1 MQPDSFEASMP
12 PSEELQ
18 EICQTI
24 SGLPSPNDKIV
35 TRLRYVADLLAN
47 AGSLP
52 NAPILVWREEDRP
65 VRHALIGGG
74 LVVGRQTGEPGL
86 TLPDDKLLSRRHFV
100 VRTTGVECM
109 LEDLQSRNGTA
120 INRVEERVQQRSL
133 CDGDLILAGNHIFA
147 FLDQGKTV

>member
-1 MQPDSFEASMP
+1 MQPDSFEPSMP

-24 SGLPSPNDKIV
+24 SGLPSPNDQIA

-47 AGSLP
+47 AGPLP
-52 NAPILVWREEDRP
+52 TVPVLVWREEDHS
-65 VRHALIGGG
+65 VRHALIGKG
-74 LVVGRQTGEPGL
+74 LVVGRQTGQSGL
-86 TLPDDKLLSRRHFV
+86 ALPDDKLLSRRHFE
-100 VRTTGVECM
+100 VRTTGAECM

-120 INRVEERVQQRSL
+120 INRPEARVTQRSL

-147 FLDQGKTV
+147 FLDQSKTA